1 MLPTKYGFKMQTDVT
16 ETQGSGSVADYMEA
30 GASGKEKY
38 VTSLR
43 GYSASHLL
51 RRLPA
56 LGVSRWVG
64 GLLD

>member
-16 ETQGSGSVADYMEA
+16 ETQGSGSVPAYMVS

-43 GYSASHLL
+43 EYS
-51 RRLPA
+51 RLSSA
-56 LGVSRWVG
+56 QKTAYLMGGEVVSWLG
-64 GLLD
+64 D